1 MTLES
6 AKGESFR
13 YPTPEEML
21 ALDRAARRAR
31 AQAIGDLFA
40 GAGRLLKELIR
51 RGADAP
57 RTSSQLPTERN
68 TMTTLF
74 WRNALAS
81 LPPSVQ
87 RRYATTFEAAERF
100 EALLDLAIEVWCFA
114 RDAVAKTSRV
124 AAQAMRRTARNLDH
138 AAHRT
143 LPEHRAESSY

>member
-1 MTLES
+1 MTQER
-6 AKGESFR
+6 AKVESFR

-31 AQAIGDLFA
+31 AQAIADLFA

-51 RGADAP
+51 RDADAP
-57 RTSSQLPTERN
+57 RTRAQLPTERN

-87 RRYATTFEAAERF
+87 RRYASTFEAAERF
-100 EALLDLAIEVWCFA
+100 EAMLDLGIEVWRFA
-114 RDAVAKTSRV
+114 KDAIAKTYEV
-124 AAQAMRRTARNLDH
+124 AAHAMRGTAR
-138 AAHRT
+138 T
-143 LPEHRAESSY
+143 LERAEHRAESV

>member
-1 MTLES
+1 MTQES
-6 AKGESFR
+6 ARGESFR

-40 GAGRLLKELIR
+40 AAGRLLKELIR

-57 RTSSQLPTERN
+57 RTSSQLPTERK

-81 LPPSVQ
+81 LPPGVQ
-87 RRYATTFEAAERF
+87 RRYASTFEAAERF
-100 EALLDLAIEVWCFA
+100 EAMLDLGIEVWGFA
-114 RDAVAKTSRV
+114 RDAIAKTYE
-124 AAQAMRRTARNLDH
+124 AAAHAMRGTARTLDR
-138 AAHRT
+138 AAHR
-143 LPEHRAESSY
+143 PEHRAESV

>member
-1 MTLES
+1 MTPASHCIAREPMTQES
-6 AKGESFR
+6 AKGESFS

-21 ALDRAARRAR
+21 VLDRAARRAR

-40 GAGRLLKELIR
+40 AAGRLLKELIR

-57 RTSSQLPTERN
+57 RTRPQLPTERK

-87 RRYATTFEAAERF
+87 RRYATTFETAERF
-100 EALLDLAIEVWCFA
+100 EAMLDLGIEVSRFA
-114 RDAVAKTSRV
+114 KDAI
-124 AAQAMRRTARNLDH
+124 AQTYEVGAHAIRR
-138 AAHRT
+138 
-143 LPEHRAESSY
+143 

>member
-1 MTLES
+1 MTQQRAEV
-6 AKGESFR
+6 ERFR

-31 AQAIGDLFA
+31 AQAIGDLFVA
-40 GAGRLLKELIR
+40 AGRLLKELIR

-57 RTSSQLPTERN
+57 RNSSQLPTERN

-87 RRYATTFEAAERF
+87 RRYATSFEAAERF
-100 EALLDLAIEVWCFA
+100 EAVLDAAIEVWRFA
-114 RDAVAKTSRV
+114 KDALAKTGRV
-124 AAQAMRRTARNLDH
+124 AGRAMRGTAQTLDH
-138 AAHRT
+138 AA
-143 LPEHRAESSY
+143 LPEDRVESY

>member
-1 MTLES
+1 MTLER
-6 AKGESFR
+6 AKEESFR

-31 AQAIGDLFA
+31 AEAIASLFA
-40 GAGRLLKELIR
+40 AAGRQLKELIR

-57 RTSSQLPTERN
+57 RSRSQLPTERK

-87 RRYATTFEAAERF
+87 HRYATAFEGAERF
-100 EALLDLAIEVWCFA
+100 EAMLDLGIEVWGFA
-114 RDAVAKTSRV
+114 KDAIAKTCEV
-124 AAQAMRRTARNLDH
+124 AARAMRGTARTLDR
-138 AAHRT
+138 A
-143 LPEHRAESSY
+143 EHRAESV

>member
-1 MTLES
+1 MTQER
-6 AKGESFR
+6 AKVESFR

-31 AQAIGDLFA
+31 AEAIASLFA
-40 GAGRLLKELIR
+40 AAWRQLKELIR
-51 RGADAP
+51 RDADAP
-57 RTSSQLPTERN
+57 RTSSQLPTERK

-100 EALLDLAIEVWCFA
+100 EALLDMAIEVWCFA
-114 RDAVAKTSRV
+114 KDALAGTGRV
-124 AAQAMRRTARNLDH
+124 AARAMRGTARTLDH
-138 AAHRT
+138 AAHGT
-143 LPEHRAESSY
+143 LPEDRVESY

>member
-1 MTLES
+1 MTQES
-6 AKGESFR
+6 AKGGNFR
-13 YPTPEEML
+13 FPTPEEML

-31 AQAIGDLFA
+31 ADAIASVFA
-40 GAGRLLKELIR
+40 AAGRQLKELIR
-51 RGADAP
+51 RGATAP

-100 EALLDLAIEVWCFA
+100 EAMLDLGIEVWGFA
-114 RDAVAKTSRV
+114 KDAIAKTYEV
-124 AAQAMRRTARNLDH
+124 AAHAMRGTARTLD
-138 AAHRT
+138 
-143 LPEHRAESSY
+143 RAEHGAESV

>member
-1 MTLES
+1 MTQER
-6 AKGESFR
+6 AEVESFR

-40 GAGRLLKELIR
+40 AAGRLLKELIR
-51 RGADAP
+51 GGADAP
-57 RTSSQLPTERN
+57 RTRAQLPTQRK

-87 RRYATTFEAAERF
+87 RRYASTFEAAERF
-100 EALLDLAIEVWCFA
+100 EAMLDLGIEVSRFA
-114 RDAVAKTSRV
+114 KDAIAKTYEV
-124 AAQAMRRTARNLDH
+124 AAHAMRRTARTLDR
-138 AAHRT
+138 A
-143 LPEHRAESSY
+143 EHRAESV

>member
-1 MTLES
+1 MTQES

-40 GAGRLLKELIR
+40 ATGRLLKELIR
-51 RGADAP
+51 CGADAP
-57 RTSSQLPTERN
+57 RTRAQLPTERN

-87 RRYATTFEAAERF
+87 RRYATAFEAAERF
-100 EALLDLAIEVWCFA
+100 EAMLDLGIEVSRFA
-114 RDAVAKTSRV
+114 KDAIAKTYEV
-124 AAQAMRRTARNLDH
+124 AAHAMRGTARTLDR
-138 AAHRT
+138 A
-143 LPEHRAESSY
+143 EHRAESV

>member
-1 MTLES
+1 MTQER
-6 AKGESFR
+6 AKVESFR

-31 AQAIGDLFA
+31 AEAIASLFA
-40 GAGRLLKELIR
+40 AAGRLLKELIR
-51 RGADAP
+51 RDADAP
-57 RTSSQLPTERN
+57 RTSSQLPTERK

-100 EALLDLAIEVWCFA
+100 EALLDMAIEVWCFA
-114 RDAVAKTSRV
+114 KDALAGTGRV
-124 AAQAMRRTARNLDH
+124 AARAMRGTARTLDH
-138 AAHRT
+138 AAHGT
-143 LPEHRAESSY
+143 LPEDRVESY